1 MSSGST
7 GGGRRTDPARG
18 VAFEVLRAVTESG
31 AYANLLLPERLRAA
45 GLSGRDAAFATEL
58 TYGTLRR
65 SGTYDAIAAA
75 CVDRPWSSVDR
86 PVQDLLRL
94 GTHQLLGMNVPQH
107 AAVATTVELAKAEI
121 GRGRAGFV
129 NAVLR
134 RIGERSYDD
143 WVAQLSGG
151 DDPSTASSSSV
162 SSSSEALGLRYA
174 HPPWLV
180 DQFRVALAARGRP
193 TSELPDLLEADNL
206 APQVTLVARPGRC
219 TVHELV
225 SAGAQPGRWAP
236 TAAVWRAGDPGSLPA
251 VREHRAGVQDEGS
264 QLVAAAVVEA
274 DLVPDPSVVPSV
286 DPSGGSGG
294 SVTVGERWLDMCA
307 GPGGKAALLAAL
319 AADRGASL
327 QAWELL
333 PHRARLVRQ
342 AVGEGVTVR
351 VVDAGDPQR
360 VAESPGGF
368 DRILLD
374 APCSGAGALRRR
386 PEARWRKQPEDLPAL
401 VAGQRRLLENA
412 LRLVRPG
419 GVVGYITCSPLL
431 DETQGVVDAVL
442 AGRTDIERLDAG
454 SLLAGRPP
462 HVGPG
467 PDAQLWP
474 HLHGTDAM
482 YLALLRKNAT
492 G

>member
-1 MSSGST
+1 
-7 GGGRRTDPARG
+7 
-18 VAFEVLRAVTESG
+18 VAFDVLRAVTESG

-45 GLSGRDAAFATEL
+45 GLGGRDAAFATEL

-65 SGTYDAIAAA
+65 SGTYDAIAAS
-75 CVDRPWSSVDR
+75 CVDRPWVSVDR

-94 GTHQLLGMNVPQH
+94 GTHQLLGMNVPKH
-107 AAVATTVELAKAEI
+107 AAVATTVELAKSEI

-134 RIGERSYDD
+134 RVGERSYDD
-143 WVAQLSGG
+143 WVAELSGAG
-151 DDPSTASSSSV
+151 DPSTA
-162 SSSSEALGLRYA
+162 EALGLRYA

-180 DQFRVALAARGRP
+180 RDLGAALTARGRP
-193 TSELPDLLEADNL
+193 TSELTDLLEADNL
-206 APQVTLVARPGRC
+206 APVVTLVARPGRC
-219 TVHELV
+219 TVDELV
-225 SAGAQPGRWAP
+225 AAGARPGRWTQ
-236 TAAVWRAGDPGSLPA
+236 TAAVWPSGDPGSLPA

-264 QLVAAAVVEA
+264 QLVTAAVVAA
-274 DLVPDPSVVPSV
+274 DVPPDPSS
-286 DPSGGSGG
+286 DSSSDSGPGA
-294 SVTVGERWLDMCA
+294 ERWLDMCA

-319 AADRGASL
+319 AAERGASL
-327 QAWELL
+327 QAWEVL
-333 PHRARLVRQ
+333 PHRARLVTQ
-342 AVGEGVTVR
+342 AVGGGATVR

-360 VAESPGGF
+360 VAESAGGF

-401 VAGQRRLLENA
+401 VAGQHRLLENA

-431 DETQGVVDAVL
+431 DETRGVVDAVL
-442 AGRTDIERLDAG
+442 SGRIDVERLDAR
-454 SLLAGRPP
+454 SLLPGQPP

-482 YLALLRKNAT
+482 YLALLRRT
-492 G
+492 GTG